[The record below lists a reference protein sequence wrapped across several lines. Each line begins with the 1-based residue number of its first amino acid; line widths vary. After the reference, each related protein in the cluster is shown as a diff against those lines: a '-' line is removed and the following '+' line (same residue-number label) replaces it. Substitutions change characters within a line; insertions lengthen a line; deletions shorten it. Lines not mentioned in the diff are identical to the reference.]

1 MKKYI
6 ISVVIF
12 IIIICFLFLVFKKND
27 SNLDYT
33 ISLKYSELND
43 YLDENSNALIYITN
57 KNDKNNIDNKN
68 NIDLVYMYL
77 DKKEESDFI
86 NKYGVKIPILA
97 YFNDGILIEYT
108 EYNDNIEEFLK
119 RNGFLE

>member
-1 MKKYI
+1 MKKNI
-6 ISVVIF
+6 IFVLVF
-12 IIIICFLFLVFKKND
+12 IIVVCFLFLVFKKND

-43 YLDENSNALIYITN
+43 YLDENSSALIYITN
-57 KNDKNNIDNKN
+57 KNDKTILSNNIEV
-68 NIDLVYMYL
+68 VYMYL
-77 DKKEESDFI
+77 SKTEEKDFI

-97 YFNDGILIEYT
+97 YFSDGILIEYT
-108 EYNDNIEEFLK
+108 EYNDDIEEFLK